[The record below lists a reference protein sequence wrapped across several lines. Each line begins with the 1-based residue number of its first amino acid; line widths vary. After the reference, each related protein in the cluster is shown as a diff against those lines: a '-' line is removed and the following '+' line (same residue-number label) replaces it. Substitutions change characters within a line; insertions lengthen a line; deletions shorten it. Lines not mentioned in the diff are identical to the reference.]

1 MKSALA
7 VTSEIRNIY
16 KSIINNRS
24 GDCMARM
31 FFSTDAHG
39 STSIW
44 KKWVNVPEFHKAEM
58 LLLCGDLTGKA
69 LVPLIEQSDGTYKTN
84 YYGRGWHLKS
94 EEEVVEMENRL
105 SDSGCYPFRA
115 TSQKIEEMRNSPK
128 LVDKMMNEAMAQRMD
143 EWLSFLVEKVDT
155 SKVQVMAMPGND
167 DEFLIDEVIKSYE
180 DQGVIWCLDKVVEI
194 GGFETIS
201 LEYVNPT
208 PWDTPREADEKEL
221 KKKID
226 KQVKKLH
233 DPSKSIFNF
242 HCPPY
247 NTHLDLAPKLDKTL
261 RPVVTAG
268 TLEMVH
274 VGSKAVREAE
284 QEYQPMMGLHGHI
297 HESYASDK
305 IGETVVVNPGSEY
318 GEGILRGYILELSK
332 EGIDK
337 YWKIEG

>member
-1 MKSALA
+1 
-7 VTSEIRNIY
+7 
-16 KSIINNRS
+16 
-24 GDCMARM
+24 MARM

-39 STSIW
+39 STAIW
-44 KKWVNVPEFHKAEM
+44 RKWVRVPEFHKADM

-94 EEEVVEMENRL
+94 EEEVKDMETRL
-105 SDSGCYPFRA
+105 SDSGVYPFRT
-115 TSQKIEEMRNSPK
+115 TSEEVSKMRSDPK
-128 LVDKMMNEAMAQRMD
+128 MVDRMINEAMANRMR
-143 EWLSFLVEKVDT
+143 EWLDLLVEKVDT

-167 DEFLIDEVIKSYE
+167 DEFLLDDVIKSYE
-180 DQGVIWCLDKVVEI
+180 DKGVMGCLDTVVEI

-201 LEYVNPT
+201 MEYVNPT
-208 PWDTPREADEKEL
+208 PWDTPREASEKDL
-221 KKKID
+221 RKKID
-226 KQVKKLH
+226 KLVKKLS
-233 DPSKSIFNF
+233 DTSKSIFNF

-268 TLEMVH
+268 TVEMIH
-274 VGSKAVREAE
+274 VGSTAVREAE
-284 QEYQPMMGLHGHI
+284 EEYQPMMGLHGHI

-318 GEGILRGYILELSK
+318 GEGILRGFILEFAK
-332 EGIDK
+332 DGIER
-337 YWKIEG
+337 YWKVEG

>member
-1 MKSALA
+1 
-7 VTSEIRNIY
+7 
-16 KSIINNRS
+16 
-24 GDCMARM
+24 MARM

-44 KKWVNVPEFHKAEM
+44 KKWVRVPEFHNAEM

-69 LVPLIEQSDGTYKTN
+69 LVPLVEQSDGTYKTH

-94 EEEVVEMENRL
+94 EEDIISMETRL
-105 SDSGCYPFRA
+105 SDSGVYPFR
-115 TSQKIEEMRNSPK
+115 TNSSQIEEMKNSPK
-128 LVDKMMNEAMAQRMD
+128 LVDEMMNNAMANRMD
-143 EWLSFLVEKVDT
+143 EWLSFLVERVDT

-167 DEFLIDEVIKSYE
+167 DEFLLDKVIRSYE
-180 DQGVIWCLDKVVEI
+180 DRGVIWCLDKVVEI

-201 LEYVNPT
+201 MEYVNPT
-208 PWDTPREADEKEL
+208 PWDTPREANEKDL

-226 KQVKKLH
+226 KLAKKLK
-233 DPSKSIFNF
+233 DPTKSIFNF

-268 TLEMVH
+268 TPEMMH
-274 VGSKAVREAE
+274 VGSTAIREAE
-284 QEYQPMMGLHGHI
+284 EQYQPMMGLHGHI

-305 IGETVVVNPGSEY
+305 IGNSVVVNPGSEY
-318 GEGILRGYILELSK
+318 GEGILRGFIIEFNE
-332 EGIDK
+332 EGVDK
-337 YWKIEG
+337 YWKVEG

>member
-1 MKSALA
+1 
-7 VTSEIRNIY
+7 
-16 KSIINNRS
+16 
-24 GDCMARM
+24 MARM
-31 FFSTDAHG
+31 FFSVDAHG
-39 STSIW
+39 STAIW
-44 KKWVNVPEFHKAEM
+44 KKWVRVPEFHDAEM

-69 LVPLIEQSDGTYKTN
+69 LVPLIEQSDGSYKTT
-84 YYGRGWHLKS
+84 YFGRGWHLTS
-94 EEEVVEMENRL
+94 EKEVAEMENRL
-105 SDSGCYPFRA
+105 AASGCYSFRT
-115 TSQKIEEMRNSPK
+115 TSEEVNEMKNNPK
-128 LVDKMMNEAMAQRMD
+128 LVDTMMNDAMANRMR
-143 EWLSFLVEKVDT
+143 EWLEFLVEKVDT

-167 DEFLIDEVIKSYE
+167 DEFLIDPVIKSFE

-208 PWDTPREADEKEL
+208 PWDTPREYSEKEM

-226 KQVKKLH
+226 KLVKKLD

-268 TLEMVH
+268 TVQMIH
-274 VGSKAVREAE
+274 VGSKAVRDAE
-284 QEYQPMMGLHGHI
+284 EKYQPMMGLHGHI

-305 IGETVVVNPGSEY
+305 LGETIVINPGSEY
-318 GEGILRGYILELSK
+318 GEGILRGYIIDFDE

-337 YWKIEG
+337 YWKVEG

>member
-1 MKSALA
+1 
-7 VTSEIRNIY
+7 
-16 KSIINNRS
+16 
-24 GDCMARM
+24 MARM

-39 STSIW
+39 STAIW
-44 KKWVNVPEFHKAEM
+44 KKWVNVPEFHKADM

-69 LVPLIEQSDGTYKTN
+69 LIPLIQESDGTYKTH
-84 YYGRGWHLKS
+84 YYGRGWHLTS
-94 EEEVVEMENRL
+94 EKEVVEMENRL
-105 SDSGCYPFRA
+105 ADSGCYPFR
-115 TSQKIEEMRNSPK
+115 TTQEEVGEMRSNPK
-128 LVDKMMNEAMAQRMD
+128 IVDEMMNDAMAQRID

-167 DEFLIDEVIKSYE
+167 DEFHIDKIIRSYE
-180 DQGVIWCLDKVVEI
+180 DRGVIWCLDQVVEV

-208 PWDTPREADEKEL
+208 PWDTPREYKEKEM
-221 KKKID
+221 KKRID
-226 KQVKKLH
+226 QLAKKLN

-268 TLEMVH
+268 TVEMIH
-274 VGSKAVREAE
+274 VGSTAIREAE
-284 QEYQPMMGLHGHI
+284 EQYQPMMGLHGHI

-305 IGETVVVNPGSEY
+305 IKNSVVVNPGSEY
-318 GEGILRGYILELSK
+318 GEGILRGFIIEFSE
-332 EGIDK
+332 EGVDR
-337 YWKIEG
+337 YWKVEG

>member
-1 MKSALA
+1 
-7 VTSEIRNIY
+7 
-16 KSIINNRS
+16 
-24 GDCMARM
+24 MARM

-44 KKWVNVPEFHKAEM
+44 KKWVRVPEFHSAEM

-69 LVPLIEQSDGTYKTN
+69 LVPIVEQSDGTYKTH

-94 EEEVVEMENRL
+94 EEDLIDMETRL
-105 SDSGCYPFRA
+105 SDSGVYPFRT
-115 TSQKIEEMRNSPK
+115 TSSQIEEMKNSPK
-128 LVDKMMNEAMAQRMD
+128 LVEEMMNNAMANRMD

-167 DEFLIDEVIKSYE
+167 DEFLLDKVIRSYE
-180 DQGVIWCLDKVVEI
+180 DRGVIWCLDKVVEI

-201 LEYVNPT
+201 MEYVNPT
-208 PWDTPREADEKEL
+208 PWDTPREANEKDL

-226 KQVKKLH
+226 KLAQKLT
-233 DPSKSIFNF
+233 DPTKSIFNF

-268 TLEMVH
+268 TPEMIH
-274 VGSKAVREAE
+274 VGSTAIREAE
-284 QEYQPMMGLHGHI
+284 EQYQPMMGLHGHI
-297 HESYASDK
+297 HESYASDR
-305 IGETVVVNPGSEY
+305 IGNSVVVNPGSEY
-318 GEGILRGYILELSK
+318 GEGILRGFIIEFNE
-332 EGIDK
+332 EGVDK
-337 YWKIEG
+337 YWKVEG

>member
-1 MKSALA
+1 
-7 VTSEIRNIY
+7 
-16 KSIINNRS
+16 
-24 GDCMARM
+24 MARM

-39 STSIW
+39 STAIW
-44 KKWVNVPEFHKAEM
+44 KKWVRVPEFHKAQM

-84 YYGRGWHLKS
+84 YYGRDWHLKS
-94 EEEVVEMENRL
+94 EEEVVDMETRL
-105 SDSGCYPFRA
+105 SDSGVYPFRS
-115 TSQKIEEMRNSPK
+115 TSEEIGEMRNNPK
-128 LVDKMMNEAMAQRMD
+128 LVEKMMNEAMANRMD

-155 SKVQVMAMPGND
+155 STVQVMAMPGND
-167 DEFLIDEVIKSYE
+167 DEFLLDDVIKSYE

-208 PWDTPREADEKEL
+208 PWDTPREASEKEL
-221 KKKID
+221 KKMID
-226 KQVKKLH
+226 KLVKKLS

-268 TLEMVH
+268 TVEMIH
-274 VGSKAVREAE
+274 VGSKAIRDAE
-284 QEYQPMMGLHGHI
+284 KEYQPMMGLHGHI

-305 IGETVVVNPGSEY
+305 LGDTVVVNPGSEY
-318 GEGILRGYILELSK
+318 GEGILRGYIIEFAK
-332 EGIDK
+332 DGVER
-337 YWKIEG
+337 YWKVEG